1 MARRRFDDR
10 DATPTVRRQ
19 VNPAGP
25 LYDVRAGGH
34 TIEWTDDVRTALAAA
49 AASRRRDVEVWR
61 LVNGTAGGE
70 AHATG
75 CFGAGKRPSRGSRV

>member
-61 LVNGTAGGE
+61 LVNGVKTLVVLGTAGGE
-70 AHATG
+70 AHAIG
-75 CFGAGKRPSRGSRV
+75 